1 MFRGVRTVNV
11 RSFETDGLYG
21 CTCEGF
27 ELMPAKGF
35 GSWPAD
41 VYAIRVHVRETGRK
55 MR

>member
-27 ELMPAKGF
+27 ELMPAKCF
-35 GSWPAD
+35 GSWQAD
-41 VYAIRVHVRETGRK
+41 VHAIRVPVRETGGKIR
-55 MR
+55 